1 MVRPDPD
8 VLQRWV
14 IDEGVPPASVGKR
27 LGLSRAAGY
36 SWLRRYG
43 ITAVGPAVEQGRLV
57 ALWRAG
63 LVADQ
68 LAAEVGLPPDAI
80 RERLVSASVLTPSRS
95 YFVVGSP
102 ADPLPESLLR
112 DWYAREGF
120 TVAQVAELTG
130 TTPRQV
136 RYRLARYRLS
146 PGRPGPAVRA
156 RRSLTKAALTELYLV
171 QRMTTPQIA
180 ARAGVSTETVRELL
194 VEYGIDRRRGG
205 ARGPDLAVQLAY
217 LTPTAPKIDASTGVA
232 CSSSSGKGRHS
243 LTATTPGSTNSRPA
257 KNSSNSARVRG

>member
-43 ITAVGPAVEQGRLV
+43 ITAVGPAVGQGRLV

-68 LAAEVGLPPDAI
+68 LAAEVGLPSDAI

-136 RYRLARYRLS
+136 RYRLS
-146 PGRPGPAVRA
+146 PGRPGPAARA

-205 ARGPDLAVQLAY
+205 TRGPAY